1 VPARTLRLS
10 LLRHLLTICFVLA
23 ALTGWARGE
32 TARITFVL
40 VNDIY
45 LMGDELMPDGKRR
58 GGFARLAAVV
68 KAERAKGHVVFAHAG
83 DTISPSI
90 MSGLDQGAHVIALT
104 NMIAPD
110 IFVPGNHEF
119 DFGKAVFFK
128 RMAEAKFPLLAAN
141 LRGPDGQPL
150 AGFRDRRILTI
161 AGVKIGITGA
171 TSEFSVEQSSP
182 EDLKFSPTVE
192 TITRQAAELR
202 REGADFIVAV
212 VHANRKIDYAL
223 LESRACDLILT
234 GDDHDLFVN
243 FDGRTAMVESSS
255 DAHYVTAIDIHFA
268 ITNGAGKR
276 QINWWPR
283 FRVIDTATVTPDAK
297 VARAVQSYERELSKE
312 FDAPLATTAV
322 TLDSR
327 AAAVRTGEAAIG
339 NLVADA
345 LRAATGADAAVF
357 NGGGIRANKVYAP
370 GSTITRRDLL
380 KELPFGNRITLI
392 EVSGKALKEALEN
405 GLSQIPS
412 AAGRFPQVSGLTI
425 EANAS
430 APAGSRITSITIAGR
445 PLQDSKTYKIATNDF
460 MARGGDGYT
469 SFQQAKQI
477 IPDHDGALVANDVMA
492 YVRKLG
498 TVRTGIEGRVVLK
511 P

>member
-1 VPARTLRLS
+1 MK
-10 LLRHLLTICFVLA
+10 LLQRLLTICLVLA
-23 ALTGWARGE
+23 AVTGVARGE

-45 LMGDELMPDGKRR
+45 LMEEQLMPDGKRR

-68 KAERAKGHVVFAHAG
+68 KAERAKGNVVFAHAG

-90 MSGLDQGAHVIALT
+90 MSGLDQGAHIIALT
-104 NMIAPD
+104 NMIPPD
-110 IFVPGNHEF
+110 VFVPGNHEF
-119 DFGKAVFFK
+119 DFGKAVFLK

-141 LRGPDGQPL
+141 LRGPDGRPL
-150 AGFRDRRILTI
+150 AGFKDRKILTI
-161 AGVKIGITGA
+161 AGIKIGITGA

-202 REGADFIVAV
+202 REGADFVVAV

-223 LESRACDLILT
+223 FESRACDLILT

-255 DAHYVTAIDIHFA
+255 DAHYVTAIDVNFA
-268 ITNGAGKR
+268 ITNSAGKR
-276 QINWWPR
+276 QIDWWPR
-283 FRVIDTATVTPDAK
+283 FRIIDTATVKPDPNM
-297 VARAVQSYERELSKE
+297 ARAVRAYDREMARE
-312 FDAPLATTAV
+312 FDVPLATTAV

-327 AAAVRTGEAAIG
+327 TAAVRTGEAAIG

-345 LRAATGADAAVF
+345 LRASTGADAAVL
-357 NGGGIRANKVYAP
+357 NGGAIRANKVYAT
-370 GSTITRRDLL
+370 GSPITRRDFL
-380 KELPFGNRITLI
+380 KELPFGNRVTLI
-392 EVSGKALKEALEN
+392 EVTGKALKEALEN
-405 GLSQIPS
+405 GLSQYPL
-412 AAGRFPQVSGLTI
+412 AAGRFPQVSGLVI

-430 APAGSRITSITIAGR
+430 APAGNRITSITIAGN

-460 MARGGDGYT
+460 MAHGGDGYT
-469 SFQQAKQI
+469 SFEQAKQI
-477 IPDHDGALVANDVMA
+477 IPDHDGALVVSNVMA

-498 TVRTGIEGRVVLK
+498 TVRTGIEGRIVLK